1 MSDRHEKR
9 PPTDAPRPADP
20 EERAREEAE
29 GVEPEA
35 QPPMS
40 ERTPVAAEDAPQ
52 TELEILRG
60 ELASL
65 QERLET
71 AERRLEEEQGRALR
85 LRAELDTVRRRAT
98 ADQDRAREAGLDT
111 AVLPV
116 MAVYD
121 DLRRALQAAEAGDPA
136 SIVPGVRAV
145 MESLERNLARLDIQ
159 RVGDPGEPFD
169 PDLHEA
175 LTSTPVPDEAEP
187 GTIAEVFEAGFRR
200 GERLVRP
207 ARVVVYQDGDEG

>member
-1 MSDRHEKR
+1 MSDRYDNR
-9 PPTDAPRPADP
+9 PPEGATRPADP
-20 EERAREEAE
+20 EARAREEAQ

-35 QPPMS
+35 EPPMS
-40 ERTPVAAEDAPQ
+40 EETPAEREDAPQ

-60 ELASL
+60 ELAAL

-71 AERRLEEEQGRALR
+71 AERRLEEEQSRALR
-85 LRAELDTVRRRAT
+85 ARAELDTVRRRAT
-98 ADQDRAREAGLDT
+98 GDQDRAREAGLDT

-145 MESLERNLARLDIQ
+145 MESLERNLERLDIE
-159 RVGDPGEPFD
+159 RVGDPGQPFD

-175 LTSTPVPDEAEP
+175 LTSTPVAEGAEP
-187 GTIAEVFEAGFRR
+187 GTIAEVFEAGFKR
-200 GERLVRP
+200 GDRLVRP
-207 ARVVVYQDGDEG
+207 ARVVVYQDADEG